1 MHPSKVFAKLEA
13 VETDFTKDEFV
24 KEPYKTDL
32 LNETQCSSCEK
43 CSTMNTETIDT
54 GPVLEG
60 ALNVAEFYRDATVLV
75 TGGTGFIG
83 KVLVEKLLR
92 CFEVKKIFL
101 LIRRKAN
108 VSATDRLQQMLEGPV
123 SV

>member
-1 MHPSKVFAKLEA
+1 
-13 VETDFTKDEFV
+13 
-24 KEPYKTDL
+24 
-32 LNETQCSSCEK
+32 
-43 CSTMNTETIDT
+43 MNTETIDT